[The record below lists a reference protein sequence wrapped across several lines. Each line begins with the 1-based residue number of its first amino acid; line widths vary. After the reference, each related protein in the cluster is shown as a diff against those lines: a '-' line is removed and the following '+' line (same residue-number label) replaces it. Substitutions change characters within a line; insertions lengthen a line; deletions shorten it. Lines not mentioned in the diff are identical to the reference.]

1 MNEFIITEKQLKKS
15 YSDCVT
21 DKEYFKIL
29 SRPLSEELKKERE
42 RVFDKVMGTI
52 SNLNLPCNMNPYDTV
67 ACIRGEIE
75 SLRGEP

>member
-1 MNEFIITEKQLKKS
+1 MTDAEQCNHWKKIEH
-15 YSDCVT
+15 SDGDEWCCMRAS
-21 DKEYFKIL
+21 DHDAEIA
-29 SRPLSEELKKERE
+29 RKERE
-42 RVFDKVMGTI
+42 RVLDKVMGTI